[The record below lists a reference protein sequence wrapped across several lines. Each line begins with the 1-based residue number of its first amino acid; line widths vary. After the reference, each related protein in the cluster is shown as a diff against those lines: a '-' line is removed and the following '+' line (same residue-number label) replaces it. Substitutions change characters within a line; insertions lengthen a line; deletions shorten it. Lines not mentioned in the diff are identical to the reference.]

1 MTLFQVLST
10 KSCLLL
16 YSVKFWQG
24 KTLVSLAHHYIN
36 TSTVLGNGK
45 AMAMH
50 VTIIFISWYWETAE
64 FV

>member
-10 KSCLLL
+10 KPCLLL

-45 AMAMH
+45 AMH
-50 VTIIFISWYWETAE
+50 VTIIFIIWYGETAE